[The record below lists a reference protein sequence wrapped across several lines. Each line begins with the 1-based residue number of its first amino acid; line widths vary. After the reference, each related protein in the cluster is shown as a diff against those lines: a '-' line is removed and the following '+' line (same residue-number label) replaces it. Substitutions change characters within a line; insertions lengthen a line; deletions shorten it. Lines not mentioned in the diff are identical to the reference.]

1 MTTRETNTDNCEAVM
16 YPTIEA
22 IAKGGIIEP
31 LEPVKFDDNEHLYI
45 LRLSKPM
52 PPSSVAKPAAV
63 WREFAGSLKSSTN
76 FNEDPVVM
84 QRALRNE
91 WT

>member
-1 MTTRETNTDNCEAVM
+1 M
-16 YPTIEA
+16 YPTIDA

-52 PPSSVAKPAAV
+52 IPSAGSRPVAD
-63 WREFAGSLKSSTN
+63 WREFAGTLKSSPN
-76 FNEDPVVM
+76 FNEDPVAL
-84 QRALRNE
+84 QRELRNE
-91 WT
+91 WS

>member
-1 MTTRETNTDNCEAVM
+1 MLKNCEDVM
-16 YPTIEA
+16 YPTIAA

-31 LEPVKFDDNEHLYI
+31 LEPVKFDDGEHLYI

-52 PPSSVAKPAAV
+52 IPSSGAKPISD
-63 WREFAGSLKSSTN
+63 WREFAGSLKSSPN
-76 FNEDPVVM
+76 FNEDPVII
-84 QRALRNE
+84 QREFRNE